1 MEETKELE
9 TMMQEIAEE
18 DIVVEE
24 YEEVA
29 EDE

>member
-9 TMMQEIAEE
+9 IMMQEIAEE

>member
-9 TMMQEIAEE
+9 TMMQEIAE